1 MQFAFLSAIIYP
13 SKERLVSKMIID
25 VKELDYLGFHLK
37 YVEDKGWKVILTNA
51 EIMFPH
57 LTAAKA
63 AIDKFYRDVFEED
76 GEKLPIPEEEKLP
89 IPEEEIKN

>member
-1 MQFAFLSAIIYP
+1 M
-13 SKERLVSKMIID
+13 SKMIID

-76 GEKLPIPEEEKLP
+76 GEKLPIPEEE
-89 IPEEEIKN
+89 IKN